1 MFDARFE
8 HEAVALNNGMVL
20 VEGGYST
27 RNQLSSVE
35 LFNPAGGGGIGSFTP
50 TASMSVT
57 RIVSTAT
64 LLADGRVLIAGGD
77 YNSSGYP
84 GTAEI
89 FDPAGNG
96 GAGSFAP
103 PLPMIKWRGWHTAT
117 LLADGRVLLAGG
129 ETFNFADQNT
139 AEIFDPAAHGDTA
152 GIVATGNMVQPA
164 LRWSRGASARWQGAG
179 RRPFQSG

>member
-1 MFDARFE
+1 MLANETTSAEIYDPATGRFSVTGSMFDARFE

-50 TASMSVT
+50 TASMKLP

-84 GTAEI
+84 GTAEYSI
-89 FDPAGNG
+89 PLGMAAPA
-96 GAGSFAP
+96 A
-103 PLPMIKWRGWHTAT
+103 LLRRCRWIKWRGWHTAT
-117 LLADGRVLLAGG
+117 LLADGRVLIAG
-129 ETFNFADQNT
+129 A
-139 AEIFDPAAHGDTA
+139 
-152 GIVATGNMVQPA
+152 
-164 LRWSRGASARWQGAG
+164 
-179 RRPFQSG
+179 